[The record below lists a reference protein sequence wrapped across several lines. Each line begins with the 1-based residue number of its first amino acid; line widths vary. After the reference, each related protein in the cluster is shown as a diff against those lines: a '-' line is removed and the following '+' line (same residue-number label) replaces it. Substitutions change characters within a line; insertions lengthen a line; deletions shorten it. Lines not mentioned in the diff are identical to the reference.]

1 MKTKSTPSSFTRFR
15 IYVSNLWFRYV
26 KNPFYY
32 RLIVEPK
39 AKRERERK
47 RKEIIK
53 DFEQKQKAAVSRIKE
68 VMYHEKVYHENN
80 PKLDYLN
87 QKLVE
92 GREHII
98 QMSPL
103 IHRTPF
109 FYEPEICEI
118 HNETLDTKKDNLHK
132 VILND
137 DNLAR
142 ESIRKQDIRANAANT
157 QNNNEVKREYNV
169 DELKTLLKNAKELL

>member
-1 MKTKSTPSSFTRFR
+1 
-15 IYVSNLWFRYV
+15 
-26 KNPFYY
+26 
-32 RLIVEPK
+32 
-39 AKRERERK
+39 
-47 RKEIIK
+47 
-53 DFEQKQKAAVSRIKE
+53 
-68 VMYHEKVYHENN
+68 MYHETLYHENN

-142 ESIRKQDIRANAANT
+142 ESIRKQAIRANATNT
-157 QNNNEVKREYNV
+157 KNNNEVKIEYNV
-169 DELKTLLKNAKELL
+169 DELKTLLKNAKEKL

>member
-39 AKRERERK
+39 VKKAREEERK
-47 RKEIIK
+47 KLIK
-53 DFEQKQKAAVSRIKE
+53 DFEEKQKTTLARIKE

-92 GREHII
+92 GRAHVIEV
-98 QMSPL
+98 SPFMN
-103 IHRTPF
+103 RTPF

-118 HNETLDTKKDNLHK
+118 HNETLDTKKDGIHK

-137 DNLAR
+137 NKTMQELL
-142 ESIRKQDIRANAANT
+142 RKQ
-157 QNNNEVKREYNV
+157 K
-169 DELKTLLKNAKELL
+169 LKADRSYKK

>member
-1 MKTKSTPSSFTRFR
+1 MKTKSTLSLFKRFK
-15 IYVSNLWFRYV
+15 IYVSNLWFKYV

-39 AKRERERK
+39 VKKAREEERK
-47 RKEIIK
+47 KLIK
-53 DFEQKQKAAVSRIKE
+53 DFEEKQKTTLARIKE
-68 VMYHEKVYHENN
+68 VMYHEKVHHENN

-92 GREHII
+92 GRAHVIE
-98 QMSPL
+98 MSPFMN
-103 IHRTPF
+103 RTPF

-118 HNETLDTKKDNLHK
+118 HNETLDTKKDNIFK

-137 DNLAR
+137 NKTTQELL
-142 ESIRKQDIRANAANT
+142 RKQR
-157 QNNNEVKREYNV
+157 
-169 DELKTLLKNAKELL
+169 LKADRSYKK